1 MIPKK
6 EKIPLDIVVRANPKG
21 HMSTQQMM
29 DWITSIWNRWQGGVC
44 KENSLLVLYAFKG
57 HVADEVKATLQKG
70 NCETVIIPGGMTS
83 QLQTLDIFINKP
95 FKARVRDQYE
105 DWLSLGNLLL
115 TPTGK
120 IKRVQYQW

>member
-1 MIPKK
+1 
-6 EKIPLDIVVRANPKG
+6 
-21 HMSTQQMM
+21 
-29 DWITSIWNRWQGGVC
+29 
-44 KENSLLVLYAFKG
+44 LLVLNAFKG